1 MSPVT
6 IVLADDHALL
16 RDSLA
21 QQLDREPDFKVVGQA
36 GSAQDAWDATLEHQ
50 PNILILDIDMPG
62 QSCFDVARQVHKRC
76 PSTKVLFLSA
86 FFHDR
91 YIEQAIAA
99 QAFGYITKS
108 EPATKVIEA
117 LRRIVSGEPYY
128 SEEVLGR
135 IVIDREGA
143 RVGAGHRSLAT
154 QLTNRELEILRLI
167 ARGLSKKEIGDI
179 LHISAKTVDNH
190 TTSLM
195 TKLKIHDRVMLARYA
210 IREGLAEA

>member
-1 MSPVT
+1 
-6 IVLADDHALL
+6 LADDHALL

-36 GSAQDAWDATLEHQ
+36 GSAQDAWDATLEHL

-76 PSTKVLFLSA
+76 PATKVLFLSA

-108 EPATKVIEA
+108 EPAAKVIEA

-128 SEEVLGR
+128 SEEVLAR

-143 RVGAGHRSLAT
+143 RIGPEHRSLAR